1 MSKERTPVRIERIRG
16 HLVCT
21 SLLHDDAT
29 ILDLGAHK
37 GAFSKILSARI
48 RGKFILAEANPELY
62 AVLPS
67 EEPFTRLNCAVTDED
82 KEVFLNLAENPE
94 ASTILKLSSEMKVSG
109 KESNQIVIA
118 GLSLRSLF
126 DRLSLPIVDLIKLD
140 IEGAEC
146 AALDSLSDETLSS
159 VPQITV
165 EFHDDPVF
173 HFDLSLQTS
182 RVIGRLCSLGFLVLR
197 GEFPS
202 NMDVLFLNRRFVF
215 LTRNR
220 EAWLRLKHEW
230 LPYAHA
236 RIESYR
242 LRLFGRLSRFGR
254 HA

>member
-1 MSKERTPVRIERIRG
+1 MKETIIRLERIRG

-21 SLLHDDAT
+21 SLLHDEVT

-67 EEPFTRLNCAVTDED
+67 EEPFTRLNCAITDED
-82 KEVFLNLAENPE
+82 KTVVFNLAENPE
-94 ASTILKLSSEMKVSG
+94 ASTTLELSPEMKVSG
-109 KESNQIVIA
+109 KESNQIVVA

-126 DRLSLPIVDLIKLD
+126 GRLSLPIVDLIKLD

-146 AALDSLSDETLSS
+146 AALDSLSDESLSS
-159 VPQITV
+159 IPQITV

-182 RVIGRLCSLGFLVLR
+182 RVIRRLRSLGFLVLR

-202 NMDVLFLNRRFVF
+202 NIDVLFLNRRFVF

-220 EAWLRLKHEW
+220 EAWVRLKHEW
-230 LPYAHA
+230 LPYVHR

-242 LRLFGRLSRFGR
+242 LRLSGRLSRITGIAF
-254 HA
+254 